1 MLPQKL
7 SSAYLAKLL
16 CDCNEWA
23 CHYHAVKG
31 VLCIRQPTAYMV
43 VLAAP
48 PLWACPNHPNLLLMG
63 LQPWGTILIIIYYP
77 HVHIYQAYIFK
88 VEKVKLKGKKKK
100 KESPPFCPFGKIL
113 VLMFF
118 SERINAKKVQV
129 KRWINVKRLWVVLWI
144 FL

>member
-1 MLPQKL
+1 
-7 SSAYLAKLL
+7 
-16 CDCNEWA
+16 
-23 CHYHAVKG
+23 
-31 VLCIRQPTAYMV
+31 
-43 VLAAP
+43 
-48 PLWACPNHPNLLLMG
+48 MG
-63 LQPWGTILIIIYYP
+63 LQQWGTILLIIYYP

-100 KESPPFCPFGKIL
+100 KKNLHPFGKIL

>member
-7 SSAYLAKLL
+7 SSAYFAKLL

-23 CHYHAVKG
+23 CHYHALKG
-31 VLCIRQPTAYMV
+31 VLCTRQPTAYMI
-43 VLAAP
+43 VLAAS

-63 LQPWGTILIIIYYP
+63 LQQWGTILLIIYYP

-100 KESPPFCPFGKIL
+100 KKESPPFWKNSGVNVFLRENQCEKGASEKVNQCEKVVSGI
-113 VLMFF
+113 VDFF
-118 SERINAKKVQV
+118 I
-129 KRWINVKRLWVVLWI
+129 I
-144 FL
+144 